1 MDGSTPLR
9 HAAANRDS
17 SILKYFLDKQ
27 PNQTKEDLHEAIQTA
42 ASSGRLE
49 QVKLLEQAGANL
61 DDIINASF
69 QGRNLDLIEYLIE
82 KAKKPLSKNETWRFA
97 LGDLEYVIWPEEAYS
112 ELEEGEL
119 EQRILNPKLTDQ
131 DFARIRNIATVM
143 IENGLQSS
151 NIQNAD
157 DVANLTK
164 EKLEALEK
172 REEEEEEI
180 GVDSDGDGVDDWT
193 EETLVGGYDPNDPDN
208 FPTPEE
214 IWAAKAADAATAD
227 Q

>member
-1 MDGSTPLR
+1 
-9 HAAANRDS
+9 
-17 SILKYFLDKQ
+17 
-27 PNQTKEDLHEAIQTA
+27 
-42 ASSGRLE
+42 
-49 QVKLLEQAGANL
+49 V
-61 DDIINASF
+61 
-69 QGRNLDLIEYLIE
+69 
-82 KAKKPLSKNETWRFA
+82 
-97 LGDLEYVIWPEEAYS
+97 
-112 ELEEGEL
+112 
-119 EQRILNPKLTDQ
+119 
-131 DFARIRNIATVM
+131 